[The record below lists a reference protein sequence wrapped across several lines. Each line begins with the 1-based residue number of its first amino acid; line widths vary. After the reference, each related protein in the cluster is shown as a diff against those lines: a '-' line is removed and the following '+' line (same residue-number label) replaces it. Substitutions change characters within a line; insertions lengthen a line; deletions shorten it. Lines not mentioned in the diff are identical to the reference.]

1 MLDMLHNE
9 IQILVGR
16 AENRGLGPHAS
27 RKLMGLINQMADA
40 ERAAGVAE
48 GKAEIEKKLTD
59 YAAKL
64 QASADAM
71 ADKIKKGEI

>member
-48 GKAEIEKKLTD
+48 GEANVRKELQA
-59 YAAKL
+59 YAVKL
-64 QASADAM
+64 QAAADSF
-71 ADKIKKGEI
+71 DPSKHR